1 MTPTPP
7 RSNSSSRL
15 LCPELLVRA
24 ALSYKR
30 YGLRRCSAASER
42 IKMHEQWVGDMLAV
56 REKSCS
62 ATRKR
67 ELKHRVR
74 GEQRHACVDAPS
86 AGKAQVLAT
95 VCWAAARRLAPSSLA
110 VISIP
115 TSLA

>member
-1 MTPTPP
+1 
-7 RSNSSSRL
+7 L
-15 LCPELLVRA
+15 
-24 ALSYKR
+24 
-30 YGLRRCSAASER
+30 
-42 IKMHEQWVGDMLAV
+42 HEQWVGDDMLAV

-86 AGKAQVLAT
+86 AGKAQVLGSG
-95 VCWAAARRLAPSSLA
+95 AAMAPSSLA